1 MSIMDT
7 IFMQNWAREHNLEF
21 RIGLTFILAISNG
34 QLLNPYNK
42 I

>member
-7 IFMQNWAREHNLEF
+7 ISMQNWAREHNLE
-21 RIGLTFILAISNG
+21 ISPGMTFILAISDG
-34 QLLNPYNK
+34 HLLNLSNK